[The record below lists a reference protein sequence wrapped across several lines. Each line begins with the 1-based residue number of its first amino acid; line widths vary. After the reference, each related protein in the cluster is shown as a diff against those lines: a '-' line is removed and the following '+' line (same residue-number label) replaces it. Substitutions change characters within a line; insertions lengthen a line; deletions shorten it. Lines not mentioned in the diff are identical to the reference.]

1 METLID
7 LYFVWAKMGLFT
19 FGGGYA
25 MLPIIQRE
33 IIEKRK
39 WATDEEVMN
48 YYAIG
53 QATPGIIAV
62 NTATFIG
69 YKIKGIIGAVVATFG
84 IVTPSFIIISVISG
98 LISNFSDIP
107 IVQNALGGI
116 RVAVCCLMI
125 IAILKLWKSNVKNY
139 VSVILVLL
147 GLGLS
152 LLKIDTVYI
161 VILAGVLGV
170 VFSRI
175 TLLKESGK

>member
-69 YKIKGIIGAVVATFG
+69 YKIKGVIGAVVATFG